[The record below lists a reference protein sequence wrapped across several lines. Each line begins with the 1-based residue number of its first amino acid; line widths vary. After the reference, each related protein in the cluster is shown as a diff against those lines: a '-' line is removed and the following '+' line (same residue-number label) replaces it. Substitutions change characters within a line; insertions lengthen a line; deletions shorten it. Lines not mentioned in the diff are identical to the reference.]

1 MSLPK
6 LSIPLLLSL
15 ILACS
20 SPQVDTLDKIKESGK
35 FLIGTDATYPP
46 FESQD
51 LQSGEVA
58 GFDIDLMKA
67 ICQKLGVQPEFI
79 VVPFDGIIPGLNN
92 HKYDAIISAFTI
104 TVAREEVID
113 FTDPYY
119 VAGQV
124 IAVPLRDTVIK
135 EMTDLEGKRIGAQ
148 LGTTGEM
155 LAKQI
160 TRGEVIS
167 FDNIS
172 AAFIDMEN
180 GKLDAI
186 INDKPTSQMI
196 IKVRR
201 SAKIV
206 GPLLTKESYG
216 IAVRQGDKRLLE
228 ALNMALQQFREE
240 GVLEELNRRWITSPG
255 GK

>member
-1 MSLPK
+1 MSLSK
-6 LSIPLLLSL
+6 FSFLLLPSL

-51 LQSGEVA
+51 LQTGEVA
-58 GFDIDLMKA
+58 GFDIDLMKT

-104 TVAREEVID
+104 TVAREEAVD

-124 IAVPLRDTVIK
+124 IAVPVRDTVIRN
-135 EMTDLEGKRIGAQ
+135 MGDLEGKRIGAQ

-186 INDKPTSQMI
+186 INDKPTTQMI

-216 IAVRQGDKRLLE
+216 IAVRQGDNKLLE
-228 ALNMALQQFREE
+228 VLNSALQQLKEE
-240 GVLEELNRRWITSPG
+240 GVLEELNKKWISRQ
-255 GK
+255 

>member
-1 MSLPK
+1 LPK